1 MLIMSTYTQIVILP
15 VQLRMARAALQ
26 MTVRELG
33 SLSGIHATTV
43 SRIETEQTKPHRS
56 SMEAFA
62 KVFRERGL
70 LFVAGDDLAGPG
82 VRLAKDKEIT

>member
-1 MLIMSTYTQIVILP
+1 MSTYTQLVISP
-15 VQLRMARAALQ
+15 IQLRMARAALQ

-33 SLSGIHATTV
+33 ALAGVSPNTV
-43 SRIETEQTKPHRS
+43 TRIENEQTRAQTGT
-56 SMEAFA
+56 MQAFA

-82 VRLAKDKEIT
+82 IRLGK

>member
-1 MLIMSTYTQIVILP
+1 MSTYNQIIITP
-15 VQLRMARAALQ
+15 VQLRMARAALK

-33 SLSGIHATTV
+33 ELSGIAPNTV
-43 SRIETEQTKPHRS
+43 TRIENGRTKAQAG
-56 SMEAFA
+56 SMQAFA

-82 VRLAKDKEIT
+82 VRLAH

>member
-1 MLIMSTYTQIVILP
+1 MSTYNQIVITP

-26 MTVRELG
+26 LTVRELG
-33 SLSGIHATTV
+33 ALAGISATTV
-43 SRIETEQTKPHRS
+43 TRIENNQTKPHAA
-56 SMEAFA
+56 SMQAFA

-82 VRLAKDKEIT
+82 VRMAKDQN